1 MSNMIGQVLVVKF
14 LLPNKPSKPA
24 ELQIPHQQQHQLLQ
38 QHSLPH
44 QHPLNKVI
52 LMRGESTQ
60 SIPKPPEQIRSFTPQ
75 RTVIPNTLTSSYS
88 KGFIPSSL
96 FSSQKSTF
104 FSRQDANYPSDSNIP
119 FMNDKLD
126 DSKMKSSKIERKMG
140 LSLVKEQRNKLVL
153 STEVDS
159 VMKHHGKENN
169 EPRQA
174 AIN

>member
-1 MSNMIGQVLVVKF
+1 
-14 LLPNKPSKPA
+14 
-24 ELQIPHQQQHQLLQ
+24 
-38 QHSLPH
+38 
-44 QHPLNKVI
+44 
-52 LMRGESTQ
+52 
-60 SIPKPPEQIRSFTPQ
+60 
-75 RTVIPNTLTSSYS
+75 
-88 KGFIPSSL
+88 
-96 FSSQKSTF
+96 
-104 FSRQDANYPSDSNIP
+104 
-119 FMNDKLD
+119 MNDKLD